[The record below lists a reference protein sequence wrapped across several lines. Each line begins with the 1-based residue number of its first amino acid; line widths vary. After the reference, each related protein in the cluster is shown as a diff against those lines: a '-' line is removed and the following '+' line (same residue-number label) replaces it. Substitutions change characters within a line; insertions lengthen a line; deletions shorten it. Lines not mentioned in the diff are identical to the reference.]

1 MKKILIVFLAICCL
15 ALLPV
20 ACKQRAEETK
30 TANGQTDSNI
40 TTIVKGKL
48 AQDPVLRDKDLSVS
62 TDDGVVT
69 VGGKVETQAQADKV
83 VDIAKS
89 VEGVRTVRSHLK
101 TEPEETA
108 SNTSSTSESLEQSA
122 KDAGITAKVKLKL
135 AADDHVKASDIDVE
149 TNDQIVTLKG
159 NVKTRAEEQRAV
171 RLAHSVDDVRDVVS
185 DLKVKGAS

>member
-1 MKKILIVFLAICCL
+1 MKKILILFLAICCL

-30 TANGQTDSNI
+30 AANGQTDSNI
-40 TTIVKGKL
+40 TTVIKGKL
-48 AQDPVLRDKDLSVS
+48 AEDPVLREKDLNVS
-62 TDDGVVT
+62 TDDGIVT

-83 VDIAKS
+83 VDLAKS

-108 SNTSSTSESLEQSA
+108 NNTSGSSESLGQA
-122 KDAGITAKVKLKL
+122 TKDAGITAKVKLKL
-135 AADDHVKASDIDVE
+135 AADDRIKASDIDVS
-149 TNDQIVTLKG
+149 TNEQIVTLKG
-159 NVKTRAEEQRAV
+159 DVRTRAEEQRAV